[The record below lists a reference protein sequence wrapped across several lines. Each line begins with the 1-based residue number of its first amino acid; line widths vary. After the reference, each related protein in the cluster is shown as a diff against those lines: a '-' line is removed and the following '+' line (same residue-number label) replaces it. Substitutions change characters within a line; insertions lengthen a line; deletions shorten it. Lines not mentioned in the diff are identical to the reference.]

1 MMRDWLKAALI
12 WCGEAA
18 LSVGAGLT
26 AIAKRM
32 VANDLNRRS
41 ERQRSDGK

>member
-1 MMRDWLKAALI
+1 MMREVTKSALI

-18 LSVGAGLT
+18 LWVGEKLT

-32 VANDLNRRS
+32 VANDLNRRRG
-41 ERQRSDGK
+41 RQRSDGK